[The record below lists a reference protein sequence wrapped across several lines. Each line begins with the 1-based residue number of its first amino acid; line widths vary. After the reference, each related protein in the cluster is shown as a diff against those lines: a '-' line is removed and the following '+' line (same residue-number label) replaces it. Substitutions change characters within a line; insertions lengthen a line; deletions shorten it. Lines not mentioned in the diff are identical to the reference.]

1 MIECQRN
8 LFNMPDDVTYLNSA
22 YMGAQL
28 KSVSEAGVNGL
39 RRKEQPWTLG
49 PEAFFDEVDVAREL
63 FARLLGAT
71 VNDIAIVP
79 AASYGVAVAVANI
92 ELGQRKRIVVLK
104 DQFPSNYYSW
114 QELAHR
120 QDGQLITVER
130 QPDQDWTQAIS
141 AAIDDRTAVVSI
153 PNVHW
158 TDGRRIDLMKIRNR
172 CDETGTI
179 LCVDLSQSLGVIPF
193 SVKDIKPDYLFCA
206 GYKWLM
212 CPYGSSFLYVDPK
225 HQDGEPIEQ
234 GWAIREDA
242 HDFAG
247 LANYRETYQVGA
259 RRFDA
264 GQRSSFSGIP
274 MVVRALRQILDWG
287 PEHIQSTLAVLTQA
301 IVEGASALK
310 WSAPPARERAPH
322 IIGLQ
327 LPGGGPEKATA
338 TLRDQK
344 IIVGIRGTALRIS
357 PFLFNTLDDIDK
369 MLNAFDAGNA

>member
-1 MIECQRN
+1 
-8 LFNMPDDVTYLNSA
+8 MPDDVTYLNSA

-92 ELGQRKRIVVLK
+92 ELGPRKRIVVLK